1 MYSYPM
7 PALTAFSTE
16 QSIMLRQKKVGLAA
30 SNTPI
35 STNQPESTMPLI
47 VTLVSWNGSTGPSR
61 AWWSRQL
68 FALSL
73 LCSCLRY
80 RLNFVAILSA
90 CIITPIAP
98 ALHERERERESKG
111 ERERENT
118 ESLLTLSQQT
128 TVHQPYEN
136 CAPFS
141 TRVGGEWRPI
151 LEIRE
156 SSIECLGVGWHFC
169 LTTSRLSNSEW
180 IYVHW
185 ERYVWYHTIYIKHCL
200 Y

>member
-111 ERERENT
+111 ERERERIRNLYLPCPNKPQFI
-118 ESLLTLSQQT
+118 SPMKI
-128 TVHQPYEN
+128 VHHFRHELVEN
-136 CAPFS
+136 
-141 TRVGGEWRPI
+141 
-151 LEIRE
+151 
-156 SSIECLGVGWHFC
+156 GVQ
-169 LTTSRLSNSEW
+169 
-180 IYVHW
+180 Y
-185 ERYVWYHTIYIKHCL
+185 
-200 Y
+200 